1 MPARLSKT
9 GPQVLQPLIL
19 DPVPIVPLRDTIAR
33 VEGITIKYHLL
44 EASISATPT
53 TREGPR
59 RIEGE
64 HSVLSMASSGE
75 RYILRFP
82 LEGRADY
89 EYGLTFSQLRGD
101 LDMTPVEESARFTVL
116 DRAVIS
122 VGGSRVISPIKER
135 IEILDR
141 AIDEGRLREDLIT
154 KRIIE
159 KLDDLISHATQ
170 FYIEEEKVGIQ
181 YRRTQKLFPNTR
193 LFDVRELSRKVLI
206 DYDLFERAHEE
217 FKRIRGVIKEP
228 TVLAP
233 TPEAEIDNIYGYL
246 GNPFAYSELLRGLTL
261 GWRFP
266 ATPVVTPTVR
276 LTLDGIRK
284 LNVKLYAVHVGRGRR
299 VVCALP

>member
-1 MPARLSKT
+1 
-9 GPQVLQPLIL
+9 
-19 DPVPIVPLRDTIAR
+19 
-33 VEGITIKYHLL
+33 
-44 EASISATPT
+44 
-53 TREGPR
+53 
-59 RIEGE
+59 
-64 HSVLSMASSGE
+64 MASSGE

-217 FKRIRGVIKEP
+217 FKRIRAVKEMRNLMASGKYEDCELQEV
-228 TVLAP
+228 TAS
-233 TPEAEIDNIYGYL
+233 AKKYEITSVNWKEI
-246 GNPFAYSELLRGLTL
+246 ALLLMKGE
-261 GWRFP
+261 
-266 ATPVVTPTVR
+266 
-276 LTLDGIRK
+276 K
-284 LNVKLYAVHVGRGRR
+284 Q
-299 VVCALP
+299 